1 MTKILFFIHDL
12 MHGGAEKVLVN
23 LVNNMDYNQFD
34 ITVMTLFN
42 EGVHIKNLNKNIKYK
57 YCFDKTFKAN
67 SKILAMI
74 PAKWLYKK
82 FIKDDYDIL
91 VSYLEGSC
99 TRIIAACPDDS
110 VKKVAWV
117 HIEQTENGFAYAYKS
132 KNEAIGSYK
141 KFDNIVC
148 VSESVKQ
155 NFIELSGIDKNVEVL
170 FNTNESEKIKKL
182 SQEQIKNER
191 FKNDNEL
198 KFCGVA
204 KVLPN
209 KGFMRLAK
217 VHNKL
222 IKEGYKH
229 HVYIL
234 GIGEERQKIEAYLY
248 QNGLEDSFIFLG
260 FDENPYK
267 YVARSDM
274 FICSSFA
281 EGFSTAATE
290 ALIVG
295 TPVLTTLC
303 AGMEEMLGKNNEY
316 GIIVDNSEEGLY
328 KGLKDVL
335 QNPDKISYYKEKA
348 EERGKIFSTDKTVNA
363 VQDMLLNLL
372 K

>member
-57 YCFDKTFKAN
+57 YCFDKTFKGN
-67 SKILAMI
+67 SKILAII

-117 HIEQTENGFAYAYKS
+117 HSKETKKEFSYAYRS
-132 KNEAIGSYK
+132 YNEAVKSYE
-141 KFDNIVC
+141 KFERIIC
-148 VSESVKQ
+148 VSESLKK
-155 NFIELSGIDKNVEVL
+155 NFVYLTGIDSNVDVL
-170 FNTNESEKIKKL
+170 YNTNESDKIEKLAKLTVDKKYFN
-182 SQEQIKNER
+182 NE
-191 FKNDNEL
+191 EGT
-198 KFCGVA
+198 KFCAIG
-204 KVLPN
+204 KVVPN

-217 VHNKL
+217 VHNQL
-222 IKEGYKH
+222 IKEGLYH
-229 HVYIL
+229 HIYVL
-234 GIGEERQKIEAYLY
+234 GIGFEIKKIEDYLKE
-248 QNGLEDSFIFLG
+248 NNINKSFTFLG

-267 YVARSDM
+267 YLSKSDM
-274 FICSSFA
+274 FICSSFE

-303 AGMEEMLGKNNEY
+303 SGMEEMLGKNNEY
-316 GIIVDNSEEGLY
+316 GIIVENSEEGLY
-328 KGLKDVL
+328 KGLKDIL
-335 QNPDKISYYKEKA
+335 RNTDKIRYYKEKA

-363 VQDMLLNLL
+363 VQDMFLNLL

>member
-12 MHGGAEKVLVN
+12 KHGGAEKVLVN
-23 LVNNMDYNQFD
+23 LVNNMDYDKFD

-57 YCFDKTFKAN
+57 YCFNKTFKAN

-99 TRIIAACPDDS
+99 TRILAACPNENT
-110 VKKVAWV
+110 KKVGWV
-117 HIEQTENGFAYAYKS
+117 HIEQKENEFSYAYRS
-132 KNEAIGSYK
+132 KREAIESYK

-148 VSESVKQ
+148 VSKSVKQ
-155 NFIELSGIDKNVEVL
+155 NFIQLSGICKNVEVL
-170 FNTNESEKIKKL
+170 FNTNETEKIKRL
-182 SQEQIKNER
+182 SKEEIKNEK
-191 FKNDNEL
+191 FKSDKEL

-229 HVYIL
+229 HIYIL
-234 GIGEERQKIEAYLY
+234 GIGEERQKIEAYLCE
-248 QNGLEDSFIFLG
+248 NGLEDSFIFLG

-267 YVARSDM
+267 YVAKSDM
-274 FICSSFA
+274 FVCSSFS

-316 GIIVDNSEEGLY
+316 GIIVENSEEGLY

-348 EERGKIFSTDKTVNA
+348 EERGRIFSTDKTVNA
-363 VQDMLLNLL
+363 VQGMFLNLL

>member
-57 YCFDKTFKAN
+57 YCFDKTFKGN

-74 PAKWLYKK
+74 PAKCLYKK

-99 TRIIAACPDDS
+99 TRIIAACPDDN

-117 HIEQTENGFAYAYKS
+117 HIEQTENGFAYAYRS
-132 KNEAIGSYK
+132 KNEAIESYK
-141 KFDNIVC
+141 KFNNIVC

-170 FNTNESEKIKKL
+170 FNTNESEKIKRL
-182 SQEQIKNER
+182 SEEEIKNEKFR
-191 FKNDNEL
+191 HDNEL

-229 HVYIL
+229 HIYIL
-234 GIGEERQKIEAYLY
+234 GIGEERKKIEAYLSE
-248 QNGLEDSFIFLG
+248 NGLVESFTFLG

-274 FICSSFA
+274 FVCSSFA

-316 GIIVDNSEEGLY
+316 GIIVDNSKEGLY
-328 KGLKDVL
+328 KGLKYVL

-348 EERGKIFSTDKTVNA
+348 EERGKIFSTDKTVNE
-363 VQDMLLNLL
+363 VQDMFLNLL

>member
-57 YCFDKTFKAN
+57 YCFNKAFKGN

-82 FIKDDYDIL
+82 LIKDDYDIL

-99 TRIIAACPDDS
+99 TRIISACPDDS
-110 VKKVAWV
+110 TKKVAWV
-117 HIEQTENGFAYAYKS
+117 HIEQTENSFAYAYKN
-132 KNEAIGSYK
+132 KNEAIESYK

-170 FNTNESEKIKKL
+170 FNTNESEKIKRL
-182 SQEQIKNER
+182 SKEEIKNEK

-204 KVLPN
+204 KVMPN

-222 IKEGYKH
+222 IKEGYNH
-229 HVYIL
+229 HIYIL
-234 GIGEERQKIEAYLY
+234 GIGEERKKIEAYLSE
-248 QNGLEDSFIFLG
+248 NGLEDSFIFLG

-274 FICSSFA
+274 FVCSSFA

-316 GIIVDNSEEGLY
+316 GIIVENSEEGLY
-328 KGLKDVL
+328 KGIKDVL

-363 VQDMLLNLL
+363 VQDMFLNLL

>member
-42 EGVHIKNLNKNIKYK
+42 EGVHIKNLNKNIKYE
-57 YCFDKTFKAN
+57 YCFNKTFRGN

-99 TRIIAACPDDS
+99 TRIIAACPDDR

-117 HIEQTENGFAYAYKS
+117 HIEQKENEFTYAYKN
-132 KNEAIGSYK
+132 KNEAIESYE

-170 FNTNESEKIKKL
+170 FNTNESEKIKRL
-182 SQEQIKNER
+182 SEEEIKNER

-204 KVLPN
+204 KVKPN

-229 HVYIL
+229 HIYIL
-234 GIGEERQKIEAYLY
+234 GIGEERKKIEAYLY
-248 QNGLEDSFIFLG
+248 ENGLEDSFIFLG

-274 FICSSFA
+274 FVCSSFA

-303 AGMEEMLGKNNEY
+303 AGMEEMLGKSNEY
-316 GIIVDNSEEGLY
+316 GIIVENSEEGLY

-335 QNPDKISYYKEKA
+335 KNPNKISYYKEKA
-348 EERGKIFSTDKTVNA
+348 EERGSIFTTNKTVNA
-363 VQDMLLNLL
+363 VEDMFLNLL

>member
-12 MHGGAEKVLVN
+12 MYGGAEKVLVN

-57 YCFDKTFKAN
+57 YCFDKTFKGN

-82 FIKDDYDIL
+82 FIKYDYDIL

-99 TRIIAACPDDS
+99 TRIIAACPDDR

-132 KNEAIGSYK
+132 KNEAIDSYK

-170 FNTNESEKIKKL
+170 FNTNESEKIKRL
-182 SQEQIKNER
+182 SKEEITNEK
-191 FKNDNEL
+191 FINDNKL

-229 HVYIL
+229 HIYIL
-234 GIGEERQKIEAYLY
+234 GIGEERKKIENYLY
-248 QNGLEDSFIFLG
+248 ENGLENSFIFLG

-267 YVARSDM
+267 YVSRSDM
-274 FICSSFA
+274 FVCSSFA

-316 GIIVDNSEEGLY
+316 GIIVENSEEGLY

-348 EERGKIFSTDKTVNA
+348 EKRGKIFSTDKTVNA
-363 VQDMLLNLL
+363 VQGMFLSLL

>member
-82 FIKDDYDIL
+82 FIKDDYDIV

-99 TRIIAACPDDS
+99 TRIIAACPYDR

-182 SQEQIKNER
+182 SKQQIKNEKFR
-191 FKNDNEL
+191 NDNEL

-229 HVYIL
+229 HIYIL
-234 GIGEERQKIEAYLY
+234 GIGEERQKIEAFLCE
-248 QNGLEDSFIFLG
+248 NGLEDSFIFLG

-274 FICSSFA
+274 FVCSSFA

-316 GIIVDNSEEGLY
+316 GIIVENSEEGLY

-335 QNPDKISYYKEKA
+335 QNPNKISYYKDKA
-348 EERGKIFSTDKTVNA
+348 EERGKIFSTEKTVNA
-363 VQDMLLNLL
+363 VQDMFLNLVR
-372 K
+372 